1 MPKNSQESILFAA
14 YPLLPVS
21 DESCGGAEQI
31 LWSVEREMAMRGYKT
46 SVAACESS
54 RVSGELLST
63 GRAPTGDDAF
73 EQREVEHSASIMHFA
88 REKSFSLI
96 HDHSGAFWSHAAQL
110 DVPVLATLHMP
121 RALYAESAFNALPH
135 NVYFNCVSESQ
146 ASSFRDLPRM
156 MPVVQNG
163 IDVERFAMSRKKD
176 DYLLWMGRIC
186 PEKAPHLAIEAA
198 KRAGMKL
205 LLVGQVYPFSYHR
218 MYFESEV
225 RPLLEARNSNVEF
238 VELPSFAEKVELL
251 RCAKALLVTSLIAET
266 SSLVAIEAGACGTPV
281 VAFRNGALPEVVQHG
296 HTGFTVRSLDDMV
309 AAIRD
314 VGDIWPEECRHRIET
329 KFSSKAMADSY
340 ELLYRQLIEE
350 HRETMA
356 LAA

>member
-1 MPKNSQESILFAA
+1 MSNSSQGSILFSA

-31 LWSVEREMAMRGYKT
+31 LWSVEREISLRGHKT
-46 SVAACESS
+46 AVAACESS

-63 GRAPTGDDAF
+63 GKVPLGDDRF
-73 EQREVEHSASIMHFA
+73 ELREAEHSVAIISFA
-88 REKSFSLI
+88 REKKSSI
-96 HDHSGAFWSHAAQL
+96 VHDHSGSFWKHAAQL
-110 DVPVLATLHMP
+110 TVPVLATLHLP
-121 RALYAESAFNALPH
+121 RALYAESAFNALPN

-146 ASSFRDLPRM
+146 AASFRDLPRM

-163 IDVERFAMSRKKD
+163 IDVERFKMSRKKD
-176 DYLLWMGRIC
+176 EYLLWLGRIC

-205 LLVGQVYPFSYHR
+205 VLAGQVYPFSYHK
-218 MYFESEV
+218 MYFENEV
-225 RPLLEARNSNVEF
+225 KPLIEGRNSNVEF
-238 VELPSFAEKVELL
+238 IELPTFEEKVDLL
-251 RCAKALLVTSLIAET
+251 RCAKALLVTSLIPET
-266 SSLVAIEAGACGTPV
+266 SSLVAMEAGACGTPV
-281 VAFRNGALPEVVQHG
+281 VAFRNGALSEVVQHG
-296 HTGFTVRSLDDMV
+296 YTGFTVRSLDDMV

-314 VGDIWPEECRHRIET
+314 VGDIWPDECRHNVET
-329 KFSSKAMADSY
+329 KFSSKAMADGY
-340 ELLYRQLIEE
+340 ERLYRRVIEE